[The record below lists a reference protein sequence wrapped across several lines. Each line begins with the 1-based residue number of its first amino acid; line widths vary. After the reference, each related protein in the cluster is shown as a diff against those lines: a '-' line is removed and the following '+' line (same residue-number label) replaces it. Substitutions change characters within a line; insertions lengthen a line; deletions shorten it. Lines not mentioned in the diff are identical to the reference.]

1 MNNEL
6 SRCTQKRIE
15 TKKANGPAWKEPMDP
30 HNLYSATMAAKKKA
44 ECKTDQECMSLK
56 AHRANILMQRF
67 QNNLRSKLSAH
78 RVDESF
84 TSMSGHLETN
94 QGPSDCCSDL
104 QSDALPI
111 HQLPPAEGPNTRI
124 NRFSDHS
131 LDQCQMPYIQ
141 VK

>member
-1 MNNEL
+1 MNSQDAPKKGL
-6 SRCTQKRIE
+6 RPKR
-15 TKKANGPAWKEPMDP
+15 PMDP
-30 HNLYSATMAAKKKA
+30 HGKSQWTHTICTLPLWQQKKKA

-111 HQLPPAEGPNTRI
+111 H
-124 NRFSDHS
+124 
-131 LDQCQMPYIQ
+131 
-141 VK
+141 